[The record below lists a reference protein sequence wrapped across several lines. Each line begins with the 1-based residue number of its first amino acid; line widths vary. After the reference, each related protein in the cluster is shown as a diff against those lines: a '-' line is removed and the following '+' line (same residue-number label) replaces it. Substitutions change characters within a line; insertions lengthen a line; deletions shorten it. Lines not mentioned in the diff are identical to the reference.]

1 MTLAQAHGRDF
12 NIPDERRPLIVHV
25 VRAFLPDS
33 EGTDAVAT
41 LCRQLSRRYRIR
53 VVTCQNPASDIA
65 GNRATRDMIDGL
77 DIVRI
82 PGPGNNVYPAALE
95 VFKHIADAD
104 LVHVHGVDF
113 CFDALAW
120 GRFLHRRP
128 LVATISDNFL
138 QESRHAEMKKL
149 WFSLVTRRSC
159 KAYSC
164 IACSSEPDHRL
175 FDTIVGNRATS
186 IGSGADVAKFANC
199 AALDA
204 RRRIVTIGGLSSE
217 ARLDR
222 LLDVMQVLAPRHPDW
237 HLDIIGTPSG
247 LDGQTL
253 NADIRSRGL
262 SRHVSLQV
270 SDDHCTIR
278 NTIAR
283 ASLFASAS
291 DSAGSRLA
299 VIEAMSA
306 GLLPVLDSNDAFR
319 ALARTH
325 PALMLTDFSGAQRS
339 AKALEAA
346 FARLVAQGTGIREE
360 LLGISRSYAWD
371 KVAERY
377 GALYDNVLPDP
388 ERVRIHLYGELA

>member
-25 VRAFLPDS
+25 VRQFLPDS

-53 VVTCQNPASDIA
+53 VVTCQNPASDIG
-65 GNRATRDMIDGL
+65 GNRSARDMIDGL
-77 DIVRI
+77 EIVRI
-82 PGPGNNVYPAALE
+82 PVPGSRVYPAAPE
-95 VFKHIADAD
+95 VFRHIADAD

-128 LVATISDNFL
+128 LVATISGNVL
-138 QESRHAEMKKL
+138 QTSRHEELRKL

-159 KAYSC
+159 KAYSH
-164 IACSSEPDHRL
+164 IACSSEPDPRL
-175 FDTIVGNRATS
+175 FDTLVGNRATS

-217 ARLDR
+217 TRLDR

-278 NTIAR
+278 NTMAR

-306 GLLPVLDSNDAFR
+306 GLLPVLDSKDTFR
-319 ALARTH
+319 ALARAH

-346 FARLVAQGTGIREE
+346 FSRLVAQGTGIREE
-360 LLGISRSYAWD
+360 LLGIARSYAWD

-388 ERVRIHLYGELA
+388 ERVPIHLYGELA